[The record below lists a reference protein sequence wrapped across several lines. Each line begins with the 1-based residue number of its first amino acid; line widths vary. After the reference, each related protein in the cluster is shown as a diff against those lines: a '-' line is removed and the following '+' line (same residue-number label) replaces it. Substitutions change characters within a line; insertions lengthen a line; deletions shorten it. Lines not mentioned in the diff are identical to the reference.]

1 MNINLKEIN
10 DSFLQDNKYIFKK
23 YKPIKKIGKGS
34 FGNIYSAIRLKDKNV
49 FAMKTE
55 KLKKSK
61 YNILESEA
69 YYLYTLQGF
78 GFPKLISFGHTKN
91 YNILIETLLDKS
103 LEDLYIKNKI
113 ESNLGDICLIGI
125 QLLDRLEWIH
135 SKDIIYRDIKPE
147 NFLLGI
153 NDPNVIY
160 VIDFGLCKKYRSSKT
175 GKHILPKITSKFNGN
190 FQFAS
195 INALKGKESSRRD
208 DLISLGYML
217 IFLLKKEL
225 PWKFKLGIL
234 NISKYFELIYLKETD
249 GCGKLFK
256 NLPEELIQ
264 FFKYKKTL
272 KFEQEPNYTFL
283 RSLLIKIIVNLK
295 FDYEK
300 LTFSWINLKD
310 KKIKRI
316 ANSNSKRK
324 SNLYIRILKN
334 IKEEQIKKRKN
345 EALSEPNL
353 TNDMNRLPFSE
364 YKSLISIKNNIE
376 SDRAIFKQSN
386 DSKLN
391 LMNQFN
397 NNGIINNNKNRK
409 INNNIRI
416 LNVKK
421 IPQSENNNTNRKL
434 FIKKRI
440 NEISYLNY
448 HNNIV
453 YNKSKNKINKKI
465 NRIFIPNHLISNY
478 CGLTN
483 YDYQKNSES
492 TYLNSRKIEKE
503 PINYLY
509 INKNPIYKN
518 KNKNK
523 KINITNDTE
532 YKSPLP
538 KLFKYNLNKDYS
550 TNNYNDK
557 KINNYQKIHQKYI
570 NLIFSKKNKSIDL
583 TNSINNNSKIKR
595 RNNTKDFN
603 IFVINN
609 NINFLTKNSS
619 LSNKILKDNF

>member
-1 MNINLKEIN
+1 
-10 DSFLQDNKYIFKK
+10 
-23 YKPIKKIGKGS
+23 
-34 FGNIYSAIRLKDKNV
+34 
-49 FAMKTE
+49 
-55 KLKKSK
+55 
-61 YNILESEA
+61 
-69 YYLYTLQGF
+69 
-78 GFPKLISFGHTKN
+78 
-91 YNILIETLLDKS
+91 
-103 LEDLYIKNKI
+103 
-113 ESNLGDICLIGI
+113 
-125 QLLDRLEWIH
+125 
-135 SKDIIYRDIKPE
+135 
-147 NFLLGI
+147 
-153 NDPNVIY
+153 
-160 VIDFGLCKKYRSSKT
+160 
-175 GKHILPKITSKFNGN
+175 
-190 FQFAS
+190 
-195 INALKGKESSRRD
+195 
-208 DLISLGYML
+208 
-217 IFLLKKEL
+217 
-225 PWKFKLGIL
+225 
-234 NISKYFELIYLKETD
+234 
-249 GCGKLFK
+249 
-256 NLPEELIQ
+256 
-264 FFKYKKTL
+264 
-272 KFEQEPNYTFL
+272 
-283 RSLLIKIIVNLK
+283 
-295 FDYEK
+295 
-300 LTFSWINLKD
+300 
-310 KKIKRI
+310 
-316 ANSNSKRK
+316 
-324 SNLYIRILKN
+324 
-334 IKEEQIKKRKN
+334 
-345 EALSEPNL
+345 
-353 TNDMNRLPFSE
+353 MNRLPFSE

>member
-264 FFKYKKTL
+264 FFKYTKTL